1 MMRTNVT
8 RSSDE
13 LRAALDARRAAFEAP
28 NRKPLPVMARL
39 AAARALHLASR
50 LTGVPIKV
58 RTRTFWDQS
67 IELVFP
73 EVVSECIFRAGFY
86 EAGLTTM
93 LIEHIRPGNVFL
105 DVGAHFG
112 YFSLLASTIVGRDGQ
127 VHSFE
132 PTPST
137 YRILLANVGG
147 CANVSTVN
155 QAMYSTPTTLEFNDY
170 GVQYSAYNSL
180 FQPRLRAGERSRVN
194 ATVHKVIA
202 TTMDDYVAARGLT
215 PHFIKIDAENAEL
228 DVLRGAEKTLAGR
241 SAVVTIEVGDDESVG
256 NGRRSRDVIDHLTAR
271 GYEPLEFRDSRLV
284 RHEVRDRYEY
294 DNLLFVP
301 KG

>member
-1 MMRTNVT
+1 MMRTTVT
-8 RSSDE
+8 RSSAE
-13 LRAALDARRAAFEAP
+13 LRAALHARRALVETAD
-28 NRKPLPVMARL
+28 RKALPVMARL
-39 AAARALHLASR
+39 AIARALHLASR
-50 LTGVPIKV
+50 LTGWPIKV
-58 RTRTFWDQS
+58 RTRTFWDAS
-67 IELVFP
+67 MALVFP

-127 VHSFE
+127 VHAFE

-137 YRILLANVGG
+137 YRVLMGNVGA
-147 CANVSTVN
+147 CANVSAVN
-155 QAMYSTPTTLEFNDY
+155 QALYAVPTTLEFNDF

-194 ATVHKVIA
+194 ATVHKVVA
-202 TTMDDYVAARGLT
+202 TTVDDYLAARALS

-241 SAVVTIEVGDDESVG
+241 STVVTVEVGDDESVG
-256 NGRRSRDVIDHLTAR
+256 SGRRSRDVIDHLTAR
-271 GYEPLEFRDSRLV
+271 GYEPLEFRDSQLV
-284 RHEVRDRYEY
+284 RHEIRERYEY